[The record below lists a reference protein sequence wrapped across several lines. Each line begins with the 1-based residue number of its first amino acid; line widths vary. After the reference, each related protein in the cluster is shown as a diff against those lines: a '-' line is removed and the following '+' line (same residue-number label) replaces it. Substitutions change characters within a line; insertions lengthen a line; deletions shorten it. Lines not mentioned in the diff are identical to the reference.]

1 MRTHPFAVSL
11 TAMLLLCAVLAA
23 CSGQADRPQEPVE
36 SPLEADAD
44 PDGDETDDSGS
55 SAEETEDEARD
66 TPLGWAAHPQE
77 PEEDDEEDEGD
88 EEGDAPADGVT
99 GGEDGETVTASD
111 TDELAEHLA
120 SEDPLT
126 VEVSGQIDL
135 DGDMHVAS
143 DTTLLGEDAVLSG
156 GRLVVD
162 EAHNV
167 VLSGLEVESEG
178 TAVAVRDEA
187 HHVWVHGSTFIGGD
201 DGSLVSVTGGADHVT
216 LSWNHF
222 READSALAIGGDDDE
237 PGALRV
243 TVHHNFFDG
252 TARRHPGARSAD
264 HVHVFNNYFRANGE
278 YGVQAA
284 YEANVL
290 VEGNYFEATPLSV
303 ATEEDDPGNVVAR
316 DNLLVD
322 SEQPE
327 LRGDVPDPPYAYELD
342 GTADVPDLVREGAG
356 AAR

>member
-11 TAMLLLCAVLAA
+11 TAMLLCTVLAA
-23 CSGQADRPQEPVE
+23 CSGQADSAQEPVE
-36 SPLEADAD
+36 PPLEADAD
-44 PDGDETDDSGS
+44 PDGDETDDSGT
-55 SAEETEDEARD
+55 SAEDTEDDARD

-77 PEEDDEEDEGD
+77 PQGD
-88 EEGDAPADGVT
+88 DAPADGVT
-99 GGEDGETVTASD
+99 GGETGETVTASD
-111 TDELAEHLA
+111 TEELAEHLA

-167 VLSGLEVESEG
+167 ILSGLEIETG
-178 TAVAVRDEA
+178 DTAVAVRDEA
-187 HHVWVHGSTFIGGD
+187 HHVWVHGSTFVGGD

-252 TARRHPGARSAD
+252 TARRHPGARFAD
-264 HVHVFNNYFRANGE
+264 HVHVFNNYFRANTE
-278 YGVQAA
+278 YGVQSAF
-284 YEANVL
+284 ESNVL
-290 VEGNYFEATPLSV
+290 VEGNYFADTEFSV
-303 ATEEDDPGNVVAR
+303 AFEEDDPGNVAAR

-322 SEQPE
+322 SEQPD
-327 LRGDVPDPPYAYELD
+327 LRGDVPEPPYDYEMD
-342 GTADVPDLVREGAG
+342 DAAHVPDVVSEDAG
-356 AAR
+356 AQ